1 MDLSAITVIA
11 VMTALF
17 FGAIFWMAVLSRKND
32 PEKTAARKTPG
43 ERKTRVNTC
52 LK

>member
-32 PEKTAARKTPG
+32 PEKLPPEKRRANGK
-43 ERKTRVNTC
+43 RV
-52 LK
+52 